1 MSRMECH
8 GSMCLRP
15 VNHHKF
21 IEVYNAGGS
30 VNANATQLIADCYD
44 GFQIMAHRH
53 SELGARA
60 MMLEI
65 RSRRIVFATDRRKTY
80 TGCCALFYTL
90 NEMRRLYFGR
100 CTR

>member
-1 MSRMECH
+1 
-8 GSMCLRP
+8 MCLRP

-65 RSRRIVFATDRRKTY
+65 RSRRIVFATNWLSIGER
-80 TGCCALFYTL
+80 LTL
-90 NEMRRLYFGR
+90 DAAPYF
-100 CTR
+100 TL